1 MVEFGVLSSVFDF
14 LTFGALLWLFDA
26 APQLFR
32 TGWFVESLLT
42 ELVDRARCAHAAPV
56 LPEPARHAA
65 VDVTAAIIAL
75 TFAIPFLP
83 FAGVLGFAVLP
94 TTVLLTLIGIT
105 VLYIGAVE
113 LAKAWFYRRRP

>member
-1 MVEFGVLSSVFDF
+1 MVVFGVLSSVFDF
-14 LTFGALLWLFDA
+14 LTFGVLLRLFEATPALPDRVVRRVA
-26 APQLFR
+26 AHGTR
-32 TGWFVESLLT
+32 H
-42 ELVDRARCAHAAPV
+42 RARRAHAAPV
-56 LPEPARHAA
+56 LPEPARARCCWTS
-65 VDVTAAIIAL
+65 TAAIIAV

-113 LAKAWFYRRRP
+113 LAKAWFYRRWP